1 MTNADKSFPDAPP
14 PCGRLL
20 DARLH
25 LLDRQMVDHGG
36 EPVGIVDDLD
46 LDGITVD
53 SDIEPR
59 SAAPRVSGILTGQ
72 VLATRIFGGRPPRSK
87 LQPLPWRLVAKVG
100 TVVQLVRTDAALD
113 GLWFEH
119 WLRDHIIVHLPGGR
133 RAAD

>member
-1 MTNADKSFPDAPP
+1 MMNADNSLPDAPP
-14 PCGRLL
+14 TRGRLL

-25 LLDRQMVDHGG
+25 LLDRQLLDHGG

-59 SAAPRVSGILTGQ
+59 SAPPRVSGILTGQ

-87 LQPLPWRLVAKVG
+87 LQPLPWHLVAKVG
-100 TVVQLVRTDAALD
+100 TVVQLVRTDALFD
-113 GLWFEH
+113 ELWFEH
-119 WLRDHIIVHLPGGR
+119 WLRDHIIAHLPGGS